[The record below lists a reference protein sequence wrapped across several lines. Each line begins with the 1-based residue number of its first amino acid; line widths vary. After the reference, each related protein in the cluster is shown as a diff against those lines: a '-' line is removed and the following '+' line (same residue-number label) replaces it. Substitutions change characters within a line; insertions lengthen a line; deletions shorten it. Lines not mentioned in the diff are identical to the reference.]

1 MVKYP
6 YSEETRIT
14 IELNFTV
21 QDAEVLRK
29 KAKKLIKKH
38 GLGHDYNPD
47 DLADCL
53 VEALLHSNPDI
64 PPYADYGVEL
74 QRTTLRNH
82 GAVINLP
89 PPVPV
94 EE

>member
-1 MVKYP
+1 MTKYP
-6 YSEETRIT
+6 YSEEARIT
-14 IELNFTV
+14 IELNFVVT
-21 QDAEVLRK
+21 DAEALRK

-38 GLGHDYNPD
+38 GLGHEFDPD
-47 DLADCL
+47 NLADCL

-82 GAVINLP
+82 VGVVNMPASV
-89 PPVPV
+89 VQSK
-94 EE
+94 